1 LAILAAEVLDAKI
14 IPDVLDWLCIV
25 SKFSTFPDE
34 DSLATVLEGGV
45 GIGGI
50 VPEGGI
56 SIVNLGLLDDD
67 KPIFCRFC

>member
-1 LAILAAEVLDAKI
+1 MMSASALLSPVSGMA
-14 IPDVLDWLCIV
+14 DVLDWLCIV